1 MFVSTS
7 RVAQELG
14 LSRRRVSELVR
25 TGDLEATS
33 VGGRWLIDAG
43 TVAQFRVQR
52 RVNGRPWDSDLAW
65 EMLKALSGLGGELSS
80 RAELRLLNTD
90 AEMFAAQIQRLIEVQ
105 CFQARKLDLNDF
117 HVFLTGE
124 SALSQIDNSVLGAV
138 RQTHLYTDVSDIAQ
152 YFDAAR
158 YLQGNLVVYRWRD
171 GKNRVVTQTP
181 SALIAVDAARS
192 PDSRIRYAGIDYL
205 RQELETWQEI
215 HSQ

>member
-14 LSRRRVSELVR
+14 LSRRRISELVR
-25 TGDLEATS
+25 TGDLEATN

-65 EMLKALSGLGGELSS
+65 ELLNALSGVGGGLSS

-90 AEMFAAQIQRLIEVQ
+90 EVMFAAQIHRLVEVQ
-105 CFQARKLDLNDF
+105 CFQARKLELNDS

-124 SALSQIDNSVLGAV
+124 SALSMIDNNVLGSA
-138 RQTHLYTDVSDIAQ
+138 RQTHLYTDVSNIVQ

-171 GKNRVVTQTP
+171 GKNRVVTETP

-192 PDSRIRYAGIDYL
+192 PDSRIRYAGFEYL
-205 RQELETWQEI
+205 RQELETWREI